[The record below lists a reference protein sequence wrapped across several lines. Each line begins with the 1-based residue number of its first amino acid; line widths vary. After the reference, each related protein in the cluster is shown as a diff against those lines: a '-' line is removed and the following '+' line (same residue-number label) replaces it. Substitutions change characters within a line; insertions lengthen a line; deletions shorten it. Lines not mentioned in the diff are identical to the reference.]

1 MTISRDYTFTLTPS
15 NAEAVDEVARRA
27 RKILAWVCDG
37 EKRIECAGV
46 TGEAFGTV
54 QVSFSVV
61 NRDRWA
67 CGQLAQDVIHMVTIG
82 LKDPAQLGIHF
93 DGVPTHD
100 HRGYQ
105 HGRSKRWRERR
116 SS

>member
-1 MTISRDYTFTLTPS
+1 MITRDYIFTLTPAT
-15 NAEAVDEVARRA
+15 AETVDEVARRA

-37 EKRIECAGV
+37 EKRIQCSGV
-46 TGEAFGTV
+46 DGEAFGLV
-54 QVSFSVV
+54 QVSLEVKG
-61 NRDRWA
+61 RDRWA

-82 LKDPAQLGIHF
+82 LRDPAQLGIHF
-93 DGVPTHD
+93 DSKPTHT

-105 HGRSKRWRERR
+105 YGRSKRWRAPR